1 MDTAVGQPRGRS
13 RGSRATTLPPFA
25 VTFVFSRRLFL
36 RLLGIV
42 YLIAF
47 ATLGAQMTGLVGSRG
62 ILPIGELL
70 SRARS
75 AYGSDAF
82 HAFPTLLWLSSS
94 DAMLLLLCWGGAALS
109 LLLVCDVVPVVACPL
124 LWVFYLSLTV
134 AGQVFLEFQW
144 DMLLLEAGLVACL
157 YAPLR
162 SPRAEPNPIVRWVLW
177 SLAFKLTFLSGITKL
192 ASGDPTWAAWT
203 AMTYHYW
210 TQPLPTWT
218 SWYVSQLPVAFHYWS
233 VPGMFATELVV
244 PFAIF
249 LPPRFRRT
257 RLIACVLMILLQAG
271 IGATGNYGFFN
282 LLTIVLYL
290 ALLDD
295 QTLRRRPVMQ
305 PESEPAR
312 PEPRPWRVAM
322 SIAAVAIAC
331 LSTVALVREI
341 QLTAGTR
348 VQIARAWPGRVLAWV
363 SPFRS
368 INGYGLFRV
377 MTTERP
383 ELVIEVSDD
392 GQDFKEYE
400 FPWKPGDPKRRPAF
414 VEPYMPRLDWQ
425 MWFAALDPL
434 GAQYWLDSLAQRILE
449 GEPAVLRLLGP
460 GPLAARPRRV
470 RIAVYDYRFTTRAE
484 RERSGAWWVRTFRG
498 DLN

>member
-1 MDTAVGQPRGRS
+1 MVS
-13 RGSRATTLPPFA
+13 HLA
-25 VTFVFSRRLFL
+25 VTFVLSRRLFL

-47 ATLGAQMTGLVGSRG
+47 ASLAVQITGLVGSRG
-62 ILPIGELL
+62 ILPTRELL
-70 SRARS
+70 LRARD
-75 AYGSDAF
+75 AYGLGAF
-82 HAFPTLLWLSSS
+82 HAFPTLLWLSSG
-94 DAMLLLLCWGGAALS
+94 DAMLLFLCWGGAALS
-109 LLLVCDVVPVVACPL
+109 VLLICGVAPVLASAL

-144 DMLLLEAGLVACL
+144 DMLLLETGLLGCL

-162 SPRAEPNPIVRWVLW
+162 SPGEPNPIVRWVVW

-218 SWYVSQLPVAFHYWS
+218 SWYASQLPVAFHYWS
-233 VPGMFATELVV
+233 VPAMFAIELVV

-249 LPPRFRRT
+249 LPARFRKT

-271 IGATGNYGFFN
+271 IAATGNYGFFN
-282 LLTIVLYL
+282 LLAIALYL

-295 QTLRRRPVMQ
+295 QTLQRQPVMR
-305 PESEPAR
+305 PESDSPH
-312 PEPRPWRVAM
+312 PEPRAWRVAI

-348 VQIARAWPGRVLAWV
+348 AQIARSWPGRILDWV

-392 GQDFKEYE
+392 DRTFQEYG
-400 FPWKPGDPKRRPAF
+400 FRWKPGDPRRRPAF
-414 VEPYMPRLDWQ
+414 VEPHMPRLDWQ

-434 GAQYWLDSLAQRILE
+434 GAAYWLDALAQRIIE
-449 GEPAVLRLLGP
+449 GDPEVLRLVGP
-460 GPLAARPRRV
+460 SPSGAAPRRV
-470 RIAVYDYRFTTRAE
+470 RIALYDYRFTTRAE
-484 RERSGAWWVRTFRG
+484 RMQSGAWWVRTFSRN
-498 DLN
+498 LN